1 LAFKDFVDSHPEVVV
16 SNKLTFNKAHHLLIP
31 FFHLQPKYIQRL
43 KAIRA
48 TLECSDFFKTHE
60 IIGSSLL
67 FVHDKK
73 KAGVWLIDFAKTI
86 LLPDNVNITHNNKW
100 KVGNHED
107 GYLIGINNLIDIFAE
122 VYTKF
127 NTNNDVVNN
136 LAEQM
141 MASSVSDK
149 NNSNYADDV
158 GVGERNKYCEGE
170 REQQDEVH
178 HESGDEVNSHKGS
191 SKKNI
196 NQVNSPSFTV
206 TINGG
211 CDDGDSQNKRE
222 K

>member
-1 LAFKDFVDSHPEVVV
+1 VKTDPEFDANVFI
-16 SNKLTFNKAHHLLIP
+16 SFY
-31 FFHLQPKYIQRL
+31 FFQPKYIQRL

-67 FVHDKK
+67 FVHDKQ

-127 NTNNDVVNN
+127 NSPDVVNN

-141 MASSVSDK
+141 MGTQVRDLGK
-149 NNSNYADDV
+149 T
-158 GVGERNKYCEGE
+158 
-170 REQQDEVH
+170 
-178 HESGDEVNSHKGS
+178 GS
-191 SKKNI
+191 EA
-196 NQVNSPSFTV
+196 PSFAC

-211 CDDGDSQNKRE
+211 GEGARQK
-222 K
+222 